1 MESTQ
6 GQILLVFRHESI
18 ISMQL
23 EVCYIQRN
31 VFSSVLS
38 CNGKICHVE
47 FLAGNCLHTNNMDT
61 DEMIKQLKLCKSASM
76 ESEFSGSIA
85 RNTGILNCS
94 VSGKN

>member
-6 GQILLVFRHESI
+6 GQILLVFRHESK
-18 ISMQL
+18 ISRQL

-38 CNGKICHVE
+38 SNGKICHVE
-47 FLAGNCLHTNNMDT
+47 LLAGNCLHTYNMDT
-61 DEMIKQLKLCKSASM
+61 DERIKQLKLRKSASM
-76 ESEFSGSIA
+76 ESEFSRSIA